1 MTKSELKEL
10 IKESLQE
17 ILFDSRVIET
27 LMVEV
32 ISKVENLREN
42 TGMSAG
48 TIEAPV
54 AKDEFDLEQI
64 EDEPKDA
71 LVENIA
77 SFWGRQLGGDPAFRD
92 VKIAARGKS
101 YTPTE
106 QSSLRVKDDPAMAG
120 LRKAASLKIGGMP
133 IFTEENFVGEES
145 NVRVDEDSLL
155 GSLFGSDKLQRSFRI
170 IEEEAKEKEIAMK
183 EAIERERIAEAKKA
197 EREKRNNGN

>member
-1 MTKSELKEL
+1 MTKAELKAL

-48 TIEAPV
+48 AVEAPV
-54 AKDEFDLEQI
+54 AKDEFDLEQV
-64 EDEPKDA
+64 EDENKEES

-77 SFWGRQLGGDPAFRD
+77 SFWGRQLGGDPAFSKVR
-92 VKIAARGKS
+92 VEARGKS

-106 QSSLRVKDDPAMAG
+106 QKTVLVKDDPAMEG

-145 NVRVDEDSLL
+145 NVDLSQ
-155 GSLFGSDKLQRSFRI
+155 GSFFGRLFGSEKVQKGLRVL
-170 IEEEAKEKEIAMK
+170 EEDVKERQEQD
-183 EAIERERIAEAKKA
+183 
-197 EREKRNNGN
+197 GN